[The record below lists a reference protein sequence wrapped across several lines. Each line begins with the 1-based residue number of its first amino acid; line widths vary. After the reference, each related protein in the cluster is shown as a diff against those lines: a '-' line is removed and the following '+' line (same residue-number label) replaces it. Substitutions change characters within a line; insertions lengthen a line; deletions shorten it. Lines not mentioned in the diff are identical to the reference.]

1 MKRRKAEKLLLAGQ
15 LANTPMEGVPDG
27 GGHIPLDDIPDAPQR
42 KKYTKKVKYD
52 MGHVVTREEW
62 LFLQMAKMMLQRVK

>member
-27 GGHIPLDDIPDAPQR
+27 GRHIPLDDIPDPQR